1 MIKIQGKLPRSLFL
15 ACSGGSDSMAAL
27 SFLRNNHDIT
37 VAFFNH
43 GNEFDEFSEQWMRDY
58 CNREQLKFVT
68 ARITREKHKQESVE
82 EYWRNER
89 YQWLHSLPGEVVTVH
104 HLDDCVETWVWSS
117 MHGEGRL
124 IGYRKQNVIRPFRL
138 NEKAELL
145 NWVVRKKV
153 DYIEDPGNQNQNFMR
168 NYIRHLVMPH
178 ILKINPGIKKTII
191 KKLTQEQA
199 V

>member
-1 MIKIQGKLPRSLFL
+1 MIKIQGKLLRSLFL

-153 DYIEDPGNQNQNFMR
+153 EYIEDPGNQNQNFMR
-168 NYIRHLVMPH
+168 NYIRHSVMPH

-191 KKLTQEQA
+191 KKLTQEPA
-199 V
+199 A